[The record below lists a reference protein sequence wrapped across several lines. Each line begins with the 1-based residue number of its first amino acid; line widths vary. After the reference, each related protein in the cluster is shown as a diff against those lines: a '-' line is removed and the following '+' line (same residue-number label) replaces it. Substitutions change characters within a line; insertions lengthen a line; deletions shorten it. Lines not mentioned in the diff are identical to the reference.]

1 MKKMI
6 QRIRDRRRD
15 RARRKMTR
23 GASFLKTFAVA
34 TLVISALL
42 NIPPMI
48 FYGKNIKKERNEN
61 NTQARIALCE
71 GEVQSL
77 GLRFSYFDEVV
88 RGRTPT
94 SPTSTVNSERN
105 PDLRTLYEYTGD
117 AINRM
122 NHRLQTWWGENAWWC
137 IYDKSNQTILLD
149 STQLRYLIEV
159 QYHRSPVSDTIYY
172 WLDDS
177 QIDMMVAHSNVAGE
191 VQLTI
196 TSAYLKE
203 DEILIGSYI
212 IGDDQVEHQ
221 CDLSEYSLQ
230 DYRYV
235 KLERD
240 ETIYEDGQTKVCY
253 VGSDCGIKIS
263 MDPESTISRI
273 GGYEATPQL
282 MKKAQKWF
290 QKSKDKVVKA
300 ESEHELY
307 KYFKTVQTQ
316 EGFFYHQYEY
326 IADSVDYRVMVVF
339 ADSEENMIRQAMKE
353 ELLCCVLISVL
364 VSVFIALTRYLRS
377 KQTREVYVYRNT
389 LNTAMAH
396 DLKTPL
402 MAISGYTENIAED
415 VNPDK
420 REHYVDGIAN
430 QVDYMNKMI
439 DGILELAKAEET
451 TSDEKVQINLKS
463 LTETV
468 IENLKEELEKRKL
481 TVQVTGTGIVRANRQ
496 SMETV
501 IRNLIE
507 NACKY
512 APEGGTVTV
521 AVSNKRYSVTNELTE
536 SITVAPEK
544 LLEPFTKGD
553 TSRSGRKG
561 TGLGLA
567 IVKNICDE
575 HGFQVR
581 LKTGDGKFCIEIVFA

>member
-15 RARRKMTR
+15 RARRKMNR

-42 NIPPMI
+42 IVLLALMVSEDKKDCTEYAQNRMEECRLEVYILGDDYDSWEGN
-48 FYGKNIKKERNEN
+48 FYDIKK
-61 NTQARIALCE
+61 Q
-71 GEVQSL
+71 
-77 GLRFSYFDEVV
+77 
-88 RGRTPT
+88 
-94 SPTSTVNSERN
+94 N
-105 PDLRTLYEYTGD
+105 PEF
-117 AINRM
+117 
-122 NHRLQTWWGENAWWC
+122 QTWKLYQCIDPVSMNTMLKNQCGENAWWC
-137 IYDKSNQTILLD
+137 IYDKTNQTILFD
-149 STQLRYLIEV
+149 STQRRYLINIEYQRIGHMYSLNVCYRLNDGQIALMEEYPEV
-159 QYHRSPVSDTIYY
+159 SGS
-172 WLDDS
+172 
-177 QIDMMVAHSNVAGE
+177 

-196 TSAYLKE
+196 TSAYLKG

-212 IGDDQVEHQ
+212 TNYDQVEHQ
-221 CDLSEYSLQ
+221 CDLSEYFLQ
-230 DYRYV
+230 SYRYV
-235 KLERD
+235 KLERE
-240 ETIYEDGQTKVCY
+240 ETIDEYGETETLY
-253 VGSDCGIKIS
+253 VGNDCGIKIS
-263 MDPESTISRI
+263 MDSESAINRI
-273 GGYEATPQL
+273 GGYKATPQL
-282 MKKAQKWF
+282 MKKAQKYF
-290 QKSKDKVVKA
+290 QESKDKVVIEKDTPGFSK
-300 ESEHELY
+300 SEQT
-307 KYFKTVQTQ
+307 KKGYF
-316 EGFFYHQYEY
+316 YPHYDY
-326 IADSVDYRVMVVF
+326 LSDSDTYRVLAVCTEDGEVEF
-339 ADSEENMIRQAMKE
+339 YQNILRDLFLIVLFSMI
-353 ELLCCVLISVL
+353 
-364 VSVFIALTRYLRS
+364 VSVFIAVTRYLRS

-536 SITVAPEK
+536 NITVAPEK